1 MATRHAGEGVVRLAA
16 ASMLRTC
23 AASGWSTLTLGRLCV
38 AHEPATVMREF
49 VRGRP
54 FVPKVE
60 APAVLA
66 ELPAQLLRL
75 PRKLSA

>member
-1 MATRHAGEGVVRLAA
+1 MGVITAQGS
-16 ASMLRTC
+16 SMLHTC
-23 AASGWSTLTLGRLCV
+23 AAPGCSTLTLGRLCV
-38 AHEPATVMREF
+38 AHEPATVVREF

>member
-1 MATRHAGEGVVRLAA
+1 MGVITAQGS
-16 ASMLRTC
+16 SMLRTC
-23 AASGWSTLTLGRLCV
+23 AAPGCSTLTLGRLCV
-38 AHEPATVMREF
+38 AHEPATVVREF

-60 APAVLA
+60 APAMLA
-66 ELPAQLLRL
+66 ELPVQLLGL

>member
-1 MATRHAGEGVVRLAA
+1 MGVMTAQRS
-16 ASMLRTC
+16 SMLRTC
-23 AASGWSTLTLGRLCV
+23 AAPGCSTLTLGRLCV

-60 APAVLA
+60 PVALA